1 MSLSFNGFDVQ
12 PQLFETKI
20 ADRMIFPV
28 GNFVHNTL
36 NVCAGLPGYRIKRSG
51 DFRFG
56 YQHQLG
62 MAGGFR
68 FRGKYPAENR
78 KVFQQRDTGNTADH
92 IGAFD
97 AADDKF
103 FSFIADLNF
112 RFKRRLVEP
121 GCAVAV
127 PAKQTRAGNLD
138 RQYGRFPGNNRSY
151 IQFKLETIGCL
162 GCLRIAVFE
171 REIRFLRQFLAAFQN
186 FSVERGIRNG
196 ILLRVEKSG
205 SDTDCR
211 LAAVFRHD
219 GSLCHHFCPASGTE
233 EVQVFAVPFWIE
245 VEEIRTAGVRTVDSC
260 GKSACP
266 VVAVTPARGKEIR
279 TIVVLPALEIHNE
292 LPSRFYRVKAVLR
305 ADNEVVD
312 CRYANL
318 TVRPAD
324 KTMVWDDYEVGTWM
338 TSDGSRFYLW
348 NDQAKIMHTAG
359 FRTLI
364 ANWTPLSHDFA
375 IRYNFNP
382 TALHHM
388 GLGRTPEPP
397 EYAKTGNKFLLI
409 RKICLSNPAFL
420 AKTEKEFSDLGK
432 HNRKY
437 GLRFCWMGDEQSITG
452 YGGTPIDFCFS
463 KYCLAEFRK
472 FLKQR
477 YGTLEKLNSE
487 WKTSFASWDAVVPFT
502 KEEVQGKFP
511 QHVAGWADH
520 LEFMDGRL
528 ENAALHF
535 FSAFKK
541 NDPAARTSISGTQAP
556 TAYGGMDWYRQM
568 KFFDGL
574 MNYNIG
580 GQMEIQ
586 RSFRPDGEFMP
597 WEFGYAGHSSSAKIY
612 RTLFLGQKGI
622 MGFAYPSLI
631 NPDWTFSEGM
641 KTVLPY
647 FENIDFGIGKYY
659 LNLLKDTTKVAV
671 LYSQASLRAAFFEKR
686 NPLKGETF
694 IKYNALL
701 RNCGIAFN
709 YVATEQVEQG
719 ILQNYT
725 HLILPDSAA
734 LSDKEMEAILAFGKR
749 GGRIWAEGIPGYRN
763 FNCTLR
769 KNNPLSII
777 CNQPGNKLLEKLSLA
792 YLEQMEYPDKA
803 ENYAAMRKL
812 QQELREFIG
821 SKLLKATCDGKEI
834 TDLEVY
840 ARTGKNDLQSFGI
853 ITMNPKAREI
863 RFQFPVS
870 GHIYDALTGSYL
882 GKGDTVNRTLS
893 RMHSALF
900 LVAPE
905 RFDKPIV
912 KVSGMTL
919 DIQNKSGNDTVYRIE
934 VISPAGKKLDCYTQ
948 KLIAKNGKG
957 QYHIPFAL
965 SDAKGAYTVKVI
977 EVISCQH
984 VLAKITL

>member
-12 PQLFETKI
+12 PQLLETKI

-245 VEEIRTAGVRTVDSC
+245 VEEIHTAGVRTVDSC

-279 TIVVLPALEIHNE
+279 TIVVLSALEIHNE

-463 KYCLAEFRK
+463 KYCLAE
-472 FLKQR
+472 
-477 YGTLEKLNSE
+477 
-487 WKTSFASWDAVVPFT
+487 
-502 KEEVQGKFP
+502 
-511 QHVAGWADH
+511 
-520 LEFMDGRL
+520 
-528 ENAALHF
+528 
-535 FSAFKK
+535 
-541 NDPAARTSISGTQAP
+541 
-556 TAYGGMDWYRQM
+556 
-568 KFFDGL
+568 
-574 MNYNIG
+574 
-580 GQMEIQ
+580 
-586 RSFRPDGEFMP
+586 
-597 WEFGYAGHSSSAKIY
+597 
-612 RTLFLGQKGI
+612 
-622 MGFAYPSLI
+622 
-631 NPDWTFSEGM
+631 
-641 KTVLPY
+641 
-647 FENIDFGIGKYY
+647 
-659 LNLLKDTTKVAV
+659 
-671 LYSQASLRAAFFEKR
+671 
-686 NPLKGETF
+686 
-694 IKYNALL
+694 
-701 RNCGIAFN
+701 
-709 YVATEQVEQG
+709 
-719 ILQNYT
+719 
-725 HLILPDSAA
+725 
-734 LSDKEMEAILAFGKR
+734 
-749 GGRIWAEGIPGYRN
+749 
-763 FNCTLR
+763 
-769 KNNPLSII
+769 
-777 CNQPGNKLLEKLSLA
+777 
-792 YLEQMEYPDKA
+792 
-803 ENYAAMRKL
+803 
-812 QQELREFIG
+812 LREFIG

-965 SDAKGAYTVKVI
+965 SDAKGDYTVKVI
-977 EVISCQH
+977 EVISRQH